1 MGSDP
6 ATFFANL
13 FLYYYENKWINDL
26 KKTDLLTARK
36 IKNIFRFIDDLN
48 SINDHNIFFDNIENI
63 YPEELELGKENINDQ
78 EATFLDL
85 QIKIIDNQFDVS
97 LYDKRDD
104 FNFDI
109 VRMPHKSSNIPSN
122 VFDNTINA
130 ECLRVARVCNNSN
143 NFSKSIKPMI
153 ARMIKQGANKHKII
167 TSIKRSFNRH
177 GDIYCKIEEQFETF
191 SKLIF

>member
-85 QIKIIDNQFDVS
+85 QIKIINNQFDVS

-122 VFDNTINA
+122 MFYNTINA
-130 ECLRVARVCNNSN
+130 ECLKVAS
-143 NFSKSIKPMI
+143 
-153 ARMIKQGANKHKII
+153 
-167 TSIKRSFNRH
+167 
-177 GDIYCKIEEQFETF
+177 
-191 SKLIF
+191 